1 MRSNY
6 KIVEGSEI
14 QGNSL
19 RLPRAISIYKAAKHH
34 EQVRIISCK
43 RKSDFSEVII
53 IRLSHLNIPDL
64 PDFPIQ
70 RVRMLLFAV

>member
-1 MRSNY
+1 MGSNY

-19 RLPRAISIYKAAKHH
+19 RLPRAISIYKAAKRH

-43 RKSDFSEVII
+43 RKSDFSESSSDY
-53 IRLSHLNIPDL
+53 LT
-64 PDFPIQ
+64 
-70 RVRMLLFAV
+70 